1 MPTVEE
7 VNGVVL
13 DLRQYSMWAWAPDIA
28 TLWADLALPVPQTAV
43 IAALGIIY
51 GVIGGGLISSF
62 GLVTGGLLGY
72 AIARRYGRWLV
83 VRLVGNR
90 SLEKVENLFDHGG
103 MWAIVLTSS
112 LPYSIPEAVVLVS
125 GLGRMRVRE
134 VFVALIL
141 GSVPTAFVFS
151 AIGAGWSE
159 QPALAIS
166 LSYFLPILLVPI
178 ALYLMHRRPAA
189 HAARLQG
196 QKAFKRELTE
206 MMDMKQTLVMAIR
219 SQFMRP
225 RGFAGWL
232 AGWEMAL
239 RSSNRKRNV
248 WAVGLLGV
256 EPTDHVLEIGF
267 GPGIAIWELSRR
279 ATQGLVCGVDHSEIM
294 VQQATKRNIDAV
306 RAGRVDLRCGSVE
319 HLPAFK
325 EPFDKVLVV
334 NNMGMWRDPGD
345 RLKDLY
351 RLMRPGGRIAIVS
364 QLRCP
369 GATAE
374 TTVAAGGEIVARLTE
389 AGFMCI
395 RSNTL
400 ALTPPVVCAIG
411 EVP

>member
-13 DLRQYSMWAWAPDIA
+13 DLRQYRMWAWALGIA
-28 TLWADLALPVPQTAV
+28 ALWADLVLPVPQTAV

-72 AIARRYGRWLV
+72 AIARRYGRRLVMWLV
-83 VRLVGNR
+83 GDR
-90 SLEKVENLFDHGG
+90 SLKKVESLFEHGG

-125 GLGRMRVRE
+125 GLGGMCVRK
-134 VFVALIL
+134 VFVALML

-159 QPALAIS
+159 QPALAIT
-166 LSYFLPILLVPI
+166 LSYFLPIPLVPI
-178 ALYLMHRRPAA
+178 ALYLMHRAPAG

-206 MMDMKQTLVMAIR
+206 VLDRKQTLVMAIR

-232 AGWEMAL
+232 VGWEMAL

-256 EPTDHVLEIGF
+256 EPTDRVLEIGF
-267 GPGIAIWELSRR
+267 GPGIAIRELSRQ
-279 ATQGLVCGVDHSEIM
+279 ATHGLVCGIDHSEVMIR
-294 VQQATKRNIDAV
+294 QATRRNADAV
-306 RAGRVDLRCGSVE
+306 RAGHVDLRCGSVE
-319 HLPAFK
+319 HLPAFE
-325 EPFDKVLVV
+325 EPFDKVLAV
-334 NNMGMWRDPGD
+334 NNMGMWRDPGE
-345 RLKDLY
+345 RLKELHS
-351 RLMRPGGRIAIVS
+351 LMRLGGRIAIVS
-364 QLRCP
+364 
-369 GATAE
+369 
-374 TTVAAGGEIVARLTE
+374 
-389 AGFMCI
+389 
-395 RSNTL
+395 
-400 ALTPPVVCAIG
+400 
-411 EVP
+411 